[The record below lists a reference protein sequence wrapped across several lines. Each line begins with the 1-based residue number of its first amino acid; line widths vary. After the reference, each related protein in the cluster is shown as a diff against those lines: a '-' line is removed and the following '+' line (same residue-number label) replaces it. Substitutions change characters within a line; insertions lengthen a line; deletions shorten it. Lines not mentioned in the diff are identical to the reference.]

1 VAPKTTYS
9 AEEVANMDAF
19 TLTSTFMRVTKRDT
33 LACGHCGKVKC
44 ADGTKKKKETAI
56 VVNWVHGIRKFCS
69 KKGIYPGMPLPKT
82 CDTMQA
88 RNELMNPVNN
98 PHYQKIRAQKRKGS
112 LTSDVLNELVAV
124 RSMQLASIRVNAR
137 PYRHLVKK

>member
-1 VAPKTTYS
+1 
-9 AEEVANMDAF
+9 MDAF
-19 TLTSTFMRVTKRDT
+19 TLTSTFMRITERDT
-33 LACGHCGKVKC
+33 LSCGHCGKVKC
-44 ADGTKKKKETAI
+44 ADGTKKHKETAI
-56 VVNWVHGIRKFCS
+56 VVNWVHGIRKLCS

-98 PHYQKIRAQKRKGS
+98 PHYQKIRAQQLRGS
-112 LTSDVLNELVAV
+112 LTPAVLNELVAA
-124 RSMQLASIRVNAR
+124 RSKQLASIRVNAR